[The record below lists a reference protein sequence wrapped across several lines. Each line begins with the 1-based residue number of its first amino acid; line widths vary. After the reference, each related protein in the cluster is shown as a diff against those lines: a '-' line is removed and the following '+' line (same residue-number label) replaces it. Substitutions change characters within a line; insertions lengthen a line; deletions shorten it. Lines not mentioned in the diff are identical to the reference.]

1 MFDAINK
8 AAGIGHRHGLKSGG
22 MHFSP
27 SFGVRNGFIK
37 DPNWPPANISD
48 DQGAAA
54 NRRQLRV
61 KCGFMIRIAGANLV
75 PTFGDISAGGAKF
88 TLDAAIG
95 NEVEVLAGDFVA
107 KAEVLQVLKGA
118 GKFVYRVK
126 FTDANA
132 GAQVFESAFW
142 S

>member
-8 AAGIGHRHGLKSGG
+8 AGGIGHRLGLKSGG

-27 SFGVRNGFIK
+27 SYGVRNGFIK
-37 DPNWPPANISD
+37 DPNWPPAQMPEDGSVS
-48 DQGAAA
+48 

-75 PTFGDISAGGAKF
+75 PTFGDISSGGAKF

-118 GKFVYRVK
+118 GKFTYRVK
-126 FTDANA
+126 FTDPEA
-132 GAQVFESAFW
+132 GNQIFESAFW
-142 S
+142 A